1 MKANW
6 LTLTKVHLAG
16 ITGINRVR
24 FSKDGKEK
32 RKVGIMF
39 ALIAFLGILLIAFV
53 SLYAVLFA
61 NSGLNYILPALS
73 FSMAAII
80 TFVFSLLR
88 GPHMLF
94 AMKDYD
100 MLMSLPV
107 KKSDIIL
114 SRLITSYTVNLI
126 FCAAVMI
133 PSIVVHFIFGGFS
146 ALTLLWLIIAL
157 LLCPV
162 IPLALSDVI
171 GTLITAATMKMRHK
185 AVFQTVLALLALVVL
200 LCISFLISFST
211 QQDTIEISPETLNTM
226 LLIYPPAWL
235 LQQTL
240 TGNGIWY
247 ILILIAASVA
257 VAAAFIALLSKF
269 YLSINSALL
278 SKSATGKFDLKHL
291 KAKSPFG
298 ALVKNEFARLLSS
311 PAYLLNATAGLM
323 LLVLASI
330 ATIFFNPFGAL
341 ENLPDMPPEGIESMK
356 YMLILMVALMIG
368 LNSPAASSLSLEGT
382 RRWIP
387 FSLPVTDLKILLS
400 KITMS
405 LILTGGVGIIS
416 AAILTFTAQLSVLQ
430 TILMFSTVIVYAL
443 FSSLFGMFLNTK
455 FPKYDWTSETA
466 VVKNSA
472 PVTISVLVGMVLPLA
487 FLLAG
492 AMLFHSFVLP
502 LAILDGLAFVL
513 SVLFFFLLKKTKL
526 NDK

>member
-133 PSIVVHFIFGGFS
+133 PCIVVHFIFGGFS

-157 LLCPV
+157 LFCPN
-162 IPLALSDVI
+162 
-171 GTLITAATMKMRHK
+171 R
-185 AVFQTVLALLALVVL
+185 
-200 LCISFLISFST
+200 
-211 QQDTIEISPETLNTM
+211 
-226 LLIYPPAWL
+226 
-235 LQQTL
+235 
-240 TGNGIWY
+240 
-247 ILILIAASVA
+247 
-257 VAAAFIALLSKF
+257 
-269 YLSINSALL
+269 
-278 SKSATGKFDLKHL
+278 
-291 KAKSPFG
+291 
-298 ALVKNEFARLLSS
+298 
-311 PAYLLNATAGLM
+311 
-323 LLVLASI
+323 
-330 ATIFFNPFGAL
+330 
-341 ENLPDMPPEGIESMK
+341 
-356 YMLILMVALMIG
+356 
-368 LNSPAASSLSLEGT
+368 
-382 RRWIP
+382 
-387 FSLPVTDLKILLS
+387 
-400 KITMS
+400 
-405 LILTGGVGIIS
+405 
-416 AAILTFTAQLSVLQ
+416 
-430 TILMFSTVIVYAL
+430 
-443 FSSLFGMFLNTK
+443 
-455 FPKYDWTSETA
+455 
-466 VVKNSA
+466 
-472 PVTISVLVGMVLPLA
+472 
-487 FLLAG
+487 
-492 AMLFHSFVLP
+492 
-502 LAILDGLAFVL
+502 
-513 SVLFFFLLKKTKL
+513 
-526 NDK
+526 